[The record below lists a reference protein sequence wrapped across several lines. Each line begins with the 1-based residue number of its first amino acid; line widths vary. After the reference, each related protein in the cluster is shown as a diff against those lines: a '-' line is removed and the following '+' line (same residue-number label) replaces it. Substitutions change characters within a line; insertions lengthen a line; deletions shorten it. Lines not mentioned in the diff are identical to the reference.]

1 MNEDKAS
8 RYHRLSRRAQV
19 LAVTWSAA
27 VLVALVASP
36 LSGIMRDVAVE
47 LTLAASA
54 LLSLTPSLIVVFYV
68 VMLAAVHEC
77 GALPIAYYRGH
88 VIESRYGL
96 STQSAAR
103 WWGTYIKGAAVGLGF
118 LLAGAVLLYALIRW
132 WPDGWWFAAGV
143 AWLLA
148 MICLARLGPV
158 LLLPLFYELE
168 PIQRDELQ
176 RDLIRLARK
185 AGTTAVGV
193 YRWRLSDSTR
203 KANAALVG
211 LGRTRRILL
220 SDTLLTE
227 YSDDEIGVVLA
238 HELAHHAH
246 GDIWRGMAF
255 EAAVQSVGF
264 FMAQRVLTE
273 VGPRAGVTDVADVA
287 GLPIVLLVCGAL
299 SLMVRPLAHARSRA
313 QERRADR
320 VAIDLTRNQPAFIS
334 AMRRLA
340 QQNLAEE
347 RPSRL
352 VQALFHSH
360 PSTAERLAIAGSV
373 TSPANRGQAA
383 IIPHA
388 DPHGSVSTARGSSRI
403 S

>member
-1 MNEDKAS
+1 MSRSEHDIAPADTVLMNEDKAS

-27 VLVALVASP
+27 LLVALVVSP
-36 LSGIMRDVAVE
+36 LSAGLRETAVHLALMVNPPAW
-47 LTLAASA
+47 LTH
-54 LLSLTPSLIVVFYV
+54 SLIVVLYAM
-68 VMLAAVHEC
+68 MLAALHEC

-88 VIESRYGL
+88 VLESRYAL

-103 WWGTYIKGAAVGLGF
+103 WWGTYVKGGAVGLGF
-118 LLAGAVLLYALIRW
+118 LLAGVVFLYALIRR
-132 WPDGWWFAAGV
+132 WPDGWWLAASV

-158 LLLPLFYELE
+158 LLLPLFYKLE
-168 PIQRDELQ
+168 PIQREALRQ
-176 RDLIRLARK
+176 DLIRLARK
-185 AGTTAVGV
+185 AGTTAIGV
-193 YRWRLSDSTR
+193 YRWTLSDSTR

-211 LGRTRRILL
+211 LGGTRRILL
-220 SDTLLTE
+220 SDTLLSE
-227 YSDDEIGVVLA
+227 YSDEEIAVVLA

-255 EAAVQSVGF
+255 EAVVQSVGF
-264 FMAQRVLTE
+264 SMAHRVLSE
-273 VGPRAGVTDVADVA
+273 VGSRAGLTDVADVA

-299 SLMVRPLAHARSRA
+299 SLIARPLAHARSRA

-320 VAIDLTRNQPAFIS
+320 FAINLTRNQPAFVS

-352 VQALFHSH
+352 VQTLFHSH
-360 PSTAERLAIAGSV
+360 PSTAERLAIAG
-373 TSPANRGQAA
+373 PAAFPPAHTRGA
-383 IIPHA
+383 
-388 DPHGSVSTARGSSRI
+388 V
-403 S
+403 